1 MLTQDVEGA
10 LRYVEMVEEIPYGAA
25 DFKNVLFARAA
36 LGDKCQEYG
45 ITG

>member
-1 MLTQDVEGA
+1 MLAQDVEGA
-10 LRYVEMVEEIPYGAA
+10 LGYVEMVEEIPYGAA
-25 DFKNVLFARAA
+25 IFGDILFARAA